1 MAGNGWLAGWPLLLL
16 GACCWATGGSE
27 REGAR
32 KKAGMEVPV
41 HRFKEWGGTQVQH
54 MSRDDANG
62 IHAHQD
68 AAHLCLP
75 SGGPSLGAAS
85 RQGGTTD
92 SRKTVKSGCHS
103 CNSC

>member
-1 MAGNGWLAGWPLLLL
+1 MLVAGPLEAGK
-16 GACCWATGGSE
+16 
-27 REGAR
+27 RENAR
-32 KKAGMEVPV
+32 NQASMEVPV
-41 HRFKEWGGTQVQH
+41 HGRKEWGGMQVQH

-62 IHAHQD
+62 IHAHQE
-68 AAHLCLP
+68 AAHLSRS
-75 SGGPSLGAAS
+75 SGGSSLGAAS